1 MPSGEFQRIC
11 RDLFQF
17 GESIVISSTKEGIK
31 FCTVGDIGTGKV
43 KIAVKL
49 TWYHVNI
56 FLEISEAWLSQTKFW
71 KN

>member
-31 FCTVGDIGTGKV
+31 FCTVGDIGTGRS
-43 KIAVKL
+43 IIMYQIL
-49 TWYHVNI
+49 R
-56 FLEISEAWLSQTKFW
+56 LEGVSNLLNFGS
-71 KN
+71 